1 MEANEAHDDPASELE
16 ALAHGL
22 KRQVERRK
30 RAGQRTDRRG
40 PATAATGAA
49 SSASAIP
56 TSVPGTETRS
66 PNAPRA
72 PAPRVEAPVRAPAP
86 AASPMRA
93 PAVADSPLRPPA
105 VASSGSSAPITPLK
119 RPAPIAVTASSGPEP
134 ARDVPTP
141 GAGRTPAVGAGPGVS
156 RPVTSPAD
164 KRSAPTRASGEAK
177 AAVTSSG
184 SGAPRIDAPTGVA
197 NAPTVASGPATS
209 PEDVRS
215 QAAAAKDLD
224 ELRRGV
230 AQCRACTLCTT
241 RTQTVFLD
249 GKGARKLM
257 FVGEAPGADEDASGV
272 PFVGRAGQLLTDII
286 QKGMGIPREDVWI
299 ANVLKCRPPNNREPS
314 PAEKETCTPWL
325 DRQIEMLDP
334 AVIIPLGRH
343 AAMHMLRRTATMGEM
358 RGRIFE
364 QGSRK
369 VIPTFHPAYL
379 LRSPGEKKEC
389 WKDIQVAMGVLGI
402 APKPAG

>member
-30 RAGQRTDRRG
+30 RAGQRADRRG
-40 PATAATGAA
+40 PASAA
-49 SSASAIP
+49 SAVPIAAP
-56 TSVPGTETRS
+56 GDGTS
-66 PNAPRA
+66 APRA
-72 PAPRVEAPVRAPAP
+72 AAQRVEAPGRAPAASATPARVPAAGEGTVRAPA
-86 AASPMRA
+86 A
-93 PAVADSPLRPPA
+93 
-105 VASSGSSAPITPLK
+105 ASSGSSAPITPLK
-119 RPAPIAVTASSGPEP
+119 RPAPIAARTSAGGEP
-134 ARDVPTP
+134 LRDVPP
-141 GAGRTPAVGAGPGVS
+141 AGAGRSPAAGAGSGVA
-156 RPVTSPAD
+156 RPATSPAD
-164 KRSAPTRASGEAK
+164 ERTTPTRASGDAK

-184 SGAPRIDAPTGVA
+184 SGTPRIGAPTGVA

-286 QKGMGIPREDVWI
+286 QKGMGIPREEVWI

-314 PAEKETCTPWL
+314 PVEKETCTPWL

-334 AVIIPLGRH
+334 SVIIPLGRH

-364 QGSRK
+364 LGSRK